1 MNVFVEELSE
11 NQLTNIKNNIR
22 RVSRSENHFIG
33 EYPFDGGF
41 LKINVWECKRFHF
54 FTYYEGVII
63 KSESRIDISN
73 AKELYHC
80 VREAFEKEE
89 KERLAKEINEDL
101 INAMKIKQILDGRE

>member
-11 NQLTNIKNNIR
+11 SQLTNIKKNINH
-22 RVSRSENHFIG
+22 VSRSGNHFIG
-33 EYPFDGGF
+33 AYSFDDGF
-41 LKINVWECKRFHF
+41 LKISVVKYKRFF
-54 FTYYEGVII
+54 FTYYEGTIT